1 MSSCCGNVKS
11 NKKLINL
18 VLVRPP
24 VFLADS
30 LNSLVSPFSSYE
42 SLRSEEI
49 ATQKERKRK

>member
-18 VLVRPP
+18 VLVRPQ